1 MPKKFK
7 DVFDKLEHGVPFP
20 HAQISKHE
28 KSLSNKG
35 QNKGLKSEVRGQGI
49 VLKEKIRKAKS
60 Y

>member
-1 MPKKFK
+1 M
-7 DVFDKLEHGVPFP
+7 DVPYP

-28 KSLSNKG
+28 KGILNKG
-35 QNKGLKSEVRGQGI
+35 QNKGVKGEVKGQGI

>member
-1 MPKKFK
+1 MPHKFK

-20 HAQISKHE
+20 HAQISKNE
-28 KSLSNKG
+28 KKILNKG
-35 QNKGLKSEVRGQGI
+35 QNKGLKEEVRGQGI

>member
-1 MPKKFK
+1 MPKKYK

-28 KSLSNKG
+28 KGISNKG
-35 QNKGLKSEVRGQGI
+35 LNKGTKSEVRGQGI

>member
-7 DVFDKLEHGVPFP
+7 DVFDELEHGVPFP

-28 KSLSNKG
+28 KSIF
-35 QNKGLKSEVRGQGI
+35 NKGLNKAMNSEVKGQGI

>member
-1 MPKKFK
+1 MPKKYK

-35 QNKGLKSEVRGQGI
+35 LNKAMNSEVRGQGI

>member
-1 MPKKFK
+1 MPKKYK

-28 KSLSNKG
+28 KSISNKG
-35 QNKGLKSEVRGQGI
+35 LNKAMNSEVRGQGI

>member
-1 MPKKFK
+1 MPKKYK

-28 KSLSNKG
+28 KAILNKG
-35 QNKGLKSEVRGQGI
+35 QNMGLKSEVRGQGI

>member
-1 MPKKFK
+1 MPKGSKN
-7 DVFDKLEHGVPFP
+7 VFDELEHGVPFP

-28 KSLSNKG
+28 KGIPNKG
-35 QNKGLKSEVRGQGI
+35 QNKGVKGEVRGQGI

>member
-35 QNKGLKSEVRGQGI
+35 LNKAMNSEVRGQGI

>member
-1 MPKKFK
+1 MLKKFK
-7 DVFDKLEHGVPFP
+7 DVFDELEHGVPFP

-28 KSLSNKG
+28 KGILNKG

-49 VLKEKIRKAKS
+49 VLKEKIREEKS

>member
-1 MPKKFK
+1 MPKKYK

-28 KSLSNKG
+28 KNISNKG
-35 QNKGLKSEVRGQGI
+35 LNKAMKSEVKGQGI

>member
-1 MPKKFK
+1 MLKKFK
-7 DVFDKLEHGVPFP
+7 DVFDELEHGVPFP
-20 HAQISKHE
+20 HAQISKNE
-28 KSLSNKG
+28 KGILNKG

>member
-1 MPKKFK
+1 MPKKYK
-7 DVFDKLEHGVPFP
+7 DVFDKLAHGVPFP

-28 KSLSNKG
+28 KAILNKG
-35 QNKGLKSEVRGQGI
+35 QNMGLKSEVRGQGI